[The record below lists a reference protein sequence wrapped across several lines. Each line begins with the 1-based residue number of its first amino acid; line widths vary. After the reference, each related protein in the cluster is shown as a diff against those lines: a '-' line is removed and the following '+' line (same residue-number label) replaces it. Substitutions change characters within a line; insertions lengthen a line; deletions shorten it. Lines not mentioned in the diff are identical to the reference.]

1 MPGLSSDEKKAKLA
15 RMSYASFLTD
25 LWKVD
30 PQVVAVLQAYP
41 QPLYGLGIDAV
52 SAQDAWGLGLPGFD
66 GLKLAPGAGPGMG
79 RDAIPNEEAEKYFF
93 HFPDGNASIARL
105 LTRSLIPDAVP
116 GSTAQ
121 DIVTAQVKYDRLD
134 RAESPVRIRLSSTV
148 VKVKHVGD
156 PATATEVEITYSQQ
170 GKLATVRASHCILA
184 CWHTMIPYINSELPA
199 AQVAALQSAEKVP
212 IVYTNVALQQLA
224 AVCEVEGGFDLCAG
238 ELFHQC
244 QPGPAG
250 EHWRLSRDDES
261 RSADCADDAS
271 LSLPAG
277 IAEPFAASRWT
288 GAALCDA
295 VR

>member
-66 GLKLAPGAGPGMG
+66 GLKLAPGPGPGMG

-105 LTRSLIPDAVP
+105 LMRSQIPDAIP
-116 GSTAQ
+116 GSNAQ

-134 RAESPVRIRLSSTV
+134 RAE
-148 VKVKHVGD
+148 
-156 PATATEVEITYSQQ
+156 
-170 GKLATVRASHCILA
+170 
-184 CWHTMIPYINSELPA
+184 
-199 AQVAALQSAEKVP
+199 
-212 IVYTNVALQQLA
+212 
-224 AVCEVEGGFDLCAG
+224 
-238 ELFHQC
+238 
-244 QPGPAG
+244 
-250 EHWRLSRDDES
+250 
-261 RSADCADDAS
+261 
-271 LSLPAG
+271 
-277 IAEPFAASRWT
+277 
-288 GAALCDA
+288 
-295 VR
+295 